1 MADQGKST
9 SELSPQVT
17 DGEIACEHTGEEH
30 VNALTNAASSYLRSA
45 MHQPVDWQE
54 WGDAAFARARSEN
67 KPILLDIGAVWC
79 HWCHVMD
86 RESYEDPAIAD
97 IINGHFIAVKVDRD
111 ERLDV
116 DARYQ
121 SAVQAMSGQG
131 GWPLTVILTPDGKPF
146 FGGTYFPKDERY
158 GRPGFGHVLLTMAHA
173 YRDRNEEVVES
184 ADSVVAAI
192 EYNESFSGRSAD
204 LHSGIVEKLLQ
215 AALQQFDKHYGG
227 FGTQPKFP
235 HPSILDL
242 LLDHA
247 TRSADEGVHNAARLT
262 LEKMASGGMYDHLA
276 GGFHRYSVDERW
288 IVPHFEKMSYD
299 NSELLKNYVH
309 SFQSFVEPEHARVAM
324 EVIHWMDTVLSDR
337 QRGGFYASQDADESL
352 DDDGDYF
359 TWTREEAAAVLT
371 PEEMS
376 VAAVYYDIGE
386 LGDMHHNPQKNTLH
400 IDHSLAEVARRA
412 AVSVEQATEC
422 LQSAKNKMHAARL
435 QRPTPY
441 VDKTIYVNWNGLAIS
456 AYLDAARV
464 LGAASARR
472 FALFSLDRILRESWH
487 VDGSLDRVVAYA
499 DGKSPT
505 TPVSGMLDDYAAL
518 GLACLDAW
526 ESTVHMHYYQ
536 QAERIADAM
545 VTRFY
550 DATNGGFFDTAQN
563 SFAAEP
569 LGVLAARRKPLQ
581 DSPTPAGNSLAAM
594 LLLRLSNISERND
607 LLEKAEDT
615 LKAFAGVAEQFGLYA
630 GAYGLALRRY
640 LLPPVQVCIVGDD
653 EEARRLA
660 VIATARYAVNKTVLS
675 LPRAVVEQRTL
686 PPALAETLPNL
697 PGLNTGRSFAVV
709 CSGTSCQPPVHEAE
723 ALIELLNR
731 MLELGN
737 KDAGK

>member
-1 MADQGKST
+1 M
-9 SELSPQVT
+9 
-17 DGEIACEHTGEEH
+17 EEQEKRANSISGTASIMGSHPEQATEGH
-30 VNALTNAASSYLRSA
+30 VNALAKAASSYLRSA

-54 WGDAAFARARSEN
+54 WGDAAFARAHSEN
-67 KPILLDIGAVWC
+67 KLILLDIGAVWC

-86 RESYEDPAIAD
+86 RESYEDPEIAE

-116 DARYQ
+116 DTRYQ

-131 GWPLTVILTPDGKPF
+131 GWPLTVILTPEGKPF

-173 YRDRNEEVVES
+173 YRDRNDEVLES

-204 LHSGIVEKLLQ
+204 LHAGIVEKLVQ
-215 AALQQFDKHYGG
+215 SALQQFDRHHGG

-247 TRSADEGVHNAARLT
+247 TRSGDEGAHNAARLT
-262 LEKMASGGMYDHLA
+262 LDKMASGGMYDHLA

-309 SFQSFVEPEHARVAM
+309 SFQSFVEPEHARVAL
-324 EVIHWMDTVLSDR
+324 EVIRWMDTVLSDR
-337 QRGGFYASQDADESL
+337 ERGGFYASQDADESL

-371 PEEMS
+371 PEEMD

-400 IDHSLAEVARRA
+400 IDHSLAEMARRA
-412 AVSVEQATEC
+412 AISIERATE
-422 LQSAKNKMHAARL
+422 LLKSAKKKMYLARL

-456 AYLDAARV
+456 AYLEAARV
-464 LGAASARR
+464 LGVEDARR
-472 FALFSLDRILRESWH
+472 FALFSLDRILRESWK

-499 DGKSPT
+499 DGKSPSI
-505 TPVSGMLDDYAAL
+505 PVQGILDDYAAL

-526 ESTVHMHYYQ
+526 ESTLQMHYYQ

-545 VTRFY
+545 VERFY

-563 SFAAEP
+563 SSVAKP

-594 LLLRLSNISERND
+594 LLLRLSEISENNKLR
-607 LLEKAEDT
+607 EKAEDT
-615 LKAFAGVAEQFGLYA
+615 LEAFAGVAEQFGLYA
-630 GAYGLALRRY
+630 GAYGLALQRY
-640 LLPPVQVCIVGDD
+640 LLPPVQVCIVGEDD
-653 EEARRLA
+653 EARRLA
-660 VIATARYAVNKTVLS
+660 VIATARYTVNKTVLS
-675 LPRAVVEQRTL
+675 LPPVVVQQGAL
-686 PPALAETLPNL
+686 PPALAETLPHL
-697 PGLNTGRSFAVV
+697 PELSNGRSFAVV
-709 CSGTSCQPPVHEAE
+709 CSGTSCQPPVYDAE

-731 MLELGN
+731 MLESGS
-737 KDAGK
+737 